1 MDIFLYSHHLSLRDI
16 VLISK
21 GEIISWLIV
30 KDLNALVGL

>member
-30 KDLNALVGL
+30 EDFNALVGL